1 MSYSM
6 AATHSRGKFATDKIF
21 GAASAAN
28 AAKAKLGK
36 ENVVD
41 ATIGVLL
48 DENEALV
55 CLSTVEKAFRA
66 LPMTEVCA
74 YAPIEGLPDY
84 LEAVVEEAFA
94 DNKPNAYIKAVATS
108 GGSGAIH
115 HTIYNYSEFG
125 DTVLTS
131 DWFWGPYR
139 VLSEALLRKL
149 ETYTYFDEANK
160 FNVKSFEAKVNELL
174 AKQSSLVILLN
185 TPAHN
190 PTGYSLSGD
199 EWDQVLAVLKA
210 SAKNPDKKIT
220 LFVDIAYIDYAGE
233 KNASRAFL
241 GKFGGLPENLLV
253 VVGYSMSKA
262 YTVYGQR
269 TGAMIGVSSNK
280 DVITE
285 FVDINQYLNRATWS
299 NINRGAQ
306 RMLANMSKDK
316 NLYAELMQ
324 ERDKYYK
331 LIQERAA
338 VFTAE
343 AKAANLKM
351 LPFIAG
357 FFLSVP
363 AKNTDAVCDYLHKDN
378 IYAVPLAKG
387 VRVAVC
393 AVPAAKIKKIPA
405 KMAEAIAAVDR

>member
-6 AATHSRGKFATDKIF
+6 AATHSFGKFATDKIF
-21 GAASAAN
+21 GAAAAAN
-28 AAKAKLGK
+28 AAKAKVGK

-48 DENEALV
+48 DESEALV

-74 YAPIEGLPDY
+74 YAPIEGLPDF
-84 LEAVVEEAFA
+84 LEAVISEAFA
-94 DNKPNAYIKAVATS
+94 DNKPEAYIKAVATS

-139 VLSEALLRKL
+139 VLADGLVRKL
-149 ETYTYFDEANK
+149 DTYTLFDEKQK
-160 FNVKSFEAKVNELL
+160 FNIKSFEAKVNELL
-174 AKQSSLVILLN
+174 AKQKSLVILLN

-190 PTGYSLSGD
+190 PTGYSLDNS

-220 LFVDIAYIDYAGE
+220 LFVDIAYIDYSGE
-233 KNASRAFL
+233 RNACRSFL
-241 GKFGGLPENLLV
+241 SKFGGLPENILV

-269 TGAMIGVSSNK
+269 TGAMIGVSSNQ

-285 FVDINQYLNRATWS
+285 FANINQYLSRATWS

-316 NLYAELMQ
+316 NLYAELLQ

-338 VFTAE
+338 AFTAE
-343 AKAANLKM
+343 AKAANLNM

-363 AKNTDAVCDYLHKDN
+363 AKNTDAVCNKLHEDN
-378 IYAVPLAKG
+378 IFAVPLAKG

-393 AVPAAKIKKIPA
+393 AVPVAKIRKIPR
-405 KMAEAIAAVDR
+405 KLAEAIAAVD

>member
-1 MSYSM
+1 MAYSM

-21 GAASAAN
+21 GAAA
-28 AAKAKLGK
+28 AAKAATAKVGK

-48 DENEALV
+48 DDNEALV

-66 LPMTEVCA
+66 LPMPEVCA
-74 YAPIEGLPDY
+74 YAPIEGLPEY
-84 LEAVVEEAFA
+84 LEAVVGEAFA
-94 DNKPNAYIKAVATS
+94 NNKPDAYIKAVATS

-139 VLSEALLRKL
+139 VLADALMRKL
-149 ETYTYFDEANK
+149 DTYTFFDEEKK
-160 FNVKSFEAKVNELL
+160 FNTKAFETKVNELL
-174 AKQSSLVILLN
+174 AKQNSLVVLLN

-190 PTGYSLSGD
+190 PTGYSLNHN

-210 SAKNPDKKIT
+210 SAKNPDKRIT

-233 KNASRAFL
+233 KNASRSFL

-269 TGAMIGVSSNK
+269 TGAMIGVSSNQ

-285 FVDINQYLNRATWS
+285 FLNINQYLNRATWS

-306 RMLANMSKDK
+306 RMLANMAKDK
-316 NLYAELMQ
+316 NLYAELLQ

-331 LIQERAA
+331 LIQARAA
-338 VFTAE
+338 AFTAE
-343 AKAANLKM
+343 ARAVNLNM

-357 FFLSVP
+357 FFLSIP
-363 AKNTDAVCDYLHKDN
+363 AKNTDAICDLLHEDN
-378 IYAVPLAKG
+378 IFAVPLAKG

-393 AVPAAKIKKIPA
+393 AVPAAKIKKIPSKLA
-405 KMAEAIAAVDR
+405 AAIAAVDK

>member
-6 AATHSRGKFATDKIF
+6 AASHSRGKFATDKIF
-21 GAASAAN
+21 GAVAAAN
-28 AAKAKLGK
+28 AAKAKVGK

-48 DENEALV
+48 DENETLV

-66 LPMTEVCA
+66 LPMNEICA

-84 LEAVVEEAFA
+84 LDAVIGEAFA
-94 DNKPNAYIKAVATS
+94 NNKPDAYIKAIATS

-139 VLSEALLRKL
+139 VLADALMRKL
-149 ETYTYFDEANK
+149 DTYTLFDEKKK
-160 FNVKSFEAKVNELL
+160 FNVQSFETKVNELL
-174 AKQSSLVILLN
+174 TKQNSLVILLN

-190 PTGYSLSGD
+190 PTGYSLD
-199 EWDQVLAVLKA
+199 NNEWDQVLAALKT

-233 KNASRAFL
+233 KNASRSFL
-241 GKFGGLPENLLV
+241 GKMGGLPENILV

-269 TGAMIGVSSNK
+269 TGAMIGISSNQ
-280 DVITE
+280 DVMTE
-285 FVDINQYLNRATWS
+285 FVNINQYLNRATWS

-306 RMLANMSKDK
+306 RMLANMAKDK
-316 NLYAELMQ
+316 NLYAELVQ

-343 AKAANLKM
+343 AKTANLNM

-357 FFLSVP
+357 FFLSMP
-363 AKNTDAVCDYLHKDN
+363 AKNPDAVCNKLHEDN
-378 IYAVPLAKG
+378 IFAVPLAKG

-393 AVPAAKIKKIPA
+393 AVPVAKIRKIPG
-405 KMAEAIAAVDR
+405 KMAAAIAAVDQ